1 MMNSSPDPVFLQQ
14 LFSDEQLF
22 LIPSEHV
29 PATPVAEPL
38 QTVPQTAVAVAT
50 IPVEAPQPIPEV
62 QKPALPIP
70 TPVVVP
76 PTEKTA
82 PVQTPEPT
90 PLRFQHQLLVLTDNP
105 SEKDL
110 DLLQNILKSVGLSL
124 ESVDLLDVSQTLLS
138 QYQSLLSSKA
148 VHHVISFGVPLKKMG
163 IQVFLMP
170 YQIRPVEEINFV
182 MVDHL
187 KDLHEDKAKKKALW
201 TVLKQ
206 LFTA

>member
-14 LFSDEQLF
+14 LFFDEQLF
-22 LIPSEHV
+22 LIPSEYV
-29 PATPVAEPL
+29 PARPVAEPL
-38 QTVPQTAVAVAT
+38 QAVPQTAVPVAAV
-50 IPVEAPQPIPEV
+50 PVEAPQPTPEV
-62 QKPALPIP
+62 QEPALPPP

-76 PTEKTA
+76 PTEKPA
-82 PVQTPEPT
+82 PVQTPEPA

-124 ESVDLLDVSQTLLS
+124 ETIDLLDVSQTLLS

-148 VHHVISFGVPLKKMG
+148 VHHVLSFGVPLKKMG